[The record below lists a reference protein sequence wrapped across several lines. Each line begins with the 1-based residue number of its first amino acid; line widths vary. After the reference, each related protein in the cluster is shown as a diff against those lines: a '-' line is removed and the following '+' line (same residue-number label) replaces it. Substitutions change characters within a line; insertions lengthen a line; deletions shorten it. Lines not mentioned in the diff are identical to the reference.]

1 METGPMRHESLI
13 MACSSDMAGQ
23 VRGKAF
29 RARDFDKRCAQGI
42 GWCPAQAAMTALDTI
57 VANPFGSVGDV
68 LLMPDPSTRVAVDFG
83 TDDPGEHFVLC
94 DLTYTDGRPWECCLR
109 SFLKNALA
117 TLERETGLSVK
128 VGFEHEFHLTM
139 PDAPPPRGYH
149 LRAFRA
155 AVRYAEELVA
165 ALDLAG
171 IQIDLIHPEYGAN
184 QYEISTAPSGGLAA
198 ADHAVV
204 LRELT
209 YAVAARRGERVTFAP
224 VVPEMMVG
232 NGVHAHLSLL
242 DGDGRP
248 VMYDPQGPASL
259 SETAGRFT
267 AGILRH
273 MPALVAFTA
282 ASAVSYRRLVP
293 HRWSAS
299 YNNLALHDREAG
311 MRIGAIREDGD
322 IAAQLNVEYRPADA
336 TASPYLLLGAVIMA
350 GLQGIRDQLPRP
362 QPTEGDLTTL
372 SEAQLKALGVR
383 RLPTSLGEAL
393 DALEADQ
400 VAQGWFPPL
409 LLEVYLRH
417 KRGELQL
424 LEDMSEDEQIDR
436 YARAY

>member
-1 METGPMRHESLI
+1 MEGTMRHESLI
-13 MACSSDMAGQ
+13 MACTSDMAGQ

-29 RARDFDKRCAQGI
+29 RARDFDRRCAEGV
-42 GWCPAQAAMTALDTI
+42 GWCPAQAAMTAFDMI
-57 VANPFGSVGDV
+57 VANPFGSIGDI
-68 LLMPDPSTRVAVDFG
+68 LLMPDPATRVAVDFG
-83 TDDPGEHFVLC
+83 ADDSGQHFVLC

-109 SFLKNALA
+109 SFLKTALA
-117 TLERETGLSVK
+117 TLEREAGLSVRI
-128 VGFEHEFHLTM
+128 GFEHEFQLTM
-139 PDAPPPRGYH
+139 PDGPPPRGYH
-149 LRAFRA
+149 LRSFGA
-155 AVRYAEELVA
+155 AVRYLEELVA

-171 IQIDLIHPEYGAN
+171 IQIDLIHPEYGAR
-184 QYEISTAPSGGLAA
+184 QYEISTAPTAGLTA

-209 YAVAARRGERVTFAP
+209 YAVAARRGERVSFAP
-224 VVPEMMVG
+224 VMPDMLVG
-232 NGVHAHLSLL
+232 NGVHAHISLL
-242 DGDGRP
+242 DSDGRP
-248 VMYDPQGPASL
+248 VMHDPEGPASL
-259 SETAGRFT
+259 SDPAGRFV
-267 AGILRH
+267 AGILHH

-311 MRIGAIREDGD
+311 MRIGAIRENGD
-322 IAAQLNVEYRPADA
+322 VAAQLNVEYRPADA
-336 TASPYLLLGAVIMA
+336 AASSYLLLGAVIMA

-362 QPTEGDLTTL
+362 QPTEGDLTTV
-372 SEAQLKALGVR
+372 SAAQLKALGVR

-400 VAQGWFPPL
+400 VAQSWFPPL

-417 KRGELQL
+417 KRGELQQ
-424 LEDMSEDEQIDR
+424 LEGLSEDEVIER

>member
-1 METGPMRHESLI
+1 MRHESLI
-13 MACSSDMAGQ
+13 MACTSDMAGQ

-29 RARDFDKRCAQGI
+29 RARDFDRRCAEGV
-42 GWCPAQAAMTALDTI
+42 GWCPAQAAMTAFDLI
-57 VANPFGSVGDV
+57 VANPFGSIGDV
-68 LLMPDPSTRVAVDFG
+68 MLMPDPATRVAVDFG

-109 SFLKNALA
+109 GFLKAALA
-117 TLERETGLSVK
+117 TLEREAGLSVK
-128 VGFEHEFHLTM
+128 VGLEHEFQLTM
-139 PDAPPPRGYH
+139 PDGPPPRGYH
-149 LRAFRA
+149 LRSFGG
-155 AVRYAEELVA
+155 AVRYLEELVA

-171 IQIDLIHPEYGAN
+171 IQIDLIHPEYGAR
-184 QYEISTAPSGGLAA
+184 QYEISTAPTGGLTA
-198 ADHAVV
+198 ADHAVA

-209 YAVAARRGERVTFAP
+209 YAVAARRGERVSFAP
-224 VVPEMMVG
+224 VVPDMMVG
-232 NGVHAHLSLL
+232 NGVHAHISLL

-248 VMYDPQGPASL
+248 VMHDPQGPASL
-259 SETAGRFT
+259 SETAGRFV
-267 AGILRH
+267 AGILHH

-322 IAAQLNVEYRPADA
+322 VAAQLNVEYRPADA
-336 TASPYLLLGAVIMA
+336 AASPYLLLGAVIMA

-362 QPTEGDLTTL
+362 QPTEGDLTTV
-372 SEAQLKALGVR
+372 SAAQLKALGVR

-393 DALEADQ
+393 DALEADP
-400 VAQGWFPPL
+400 VAQSWFPPL

-417 KRGELQL
+417 KRGELQQ
-424 LEDMSEDEQIDR
+424 LEGLSEDEVIER

>member
-1 METGPMRHESLI
+1 MRHETLI

-29 RARDFDKRCAQGI
+29 RAGDFDKRCAQGV
-42 GWCPAQAAMTALDTI
+42 GWCPAQAAMTAFDTI

-68 LLMPDPSTRVAVDFG
+68 LLMPDPATRVAVDFG
-83 TDDPGEHFVLC
+83 ADDPGEHFVLC

-109 SFLKNALA
+109 TFLKSALA
-117 TLERETGLSVK
+117 TLARETGLGVK
-128 VGFEHEFHLTM
+128 VGLEHELHLTV

-149 LRAFRA
+149 LRAFRTA
-155 AVRYAEELVA
+155 AGYLRQLAG

-171 IQIDLIHPEYGAN
+171 IEIELIHPEYGAH
-184 QYEISTAPSGGLAA
+184 QYEVSTTPTGGLAA

-204 LRELT
+204 LRELAH
-209 YAVAARRGERVTFAP
+209 AVAARRGERITFAP
-224 VVPEMMVG
+224 VVPGMVVG
-232 NGVHAHLSLL
+232 NGVHAHISLV

-248 VMYDPQGPASL
+248 VMHDPQGPASL
-259 SETAGRFT
+259 SATAGRFV

-282 ASAVSYRRLVP
+282 ASPVSYRRLVP

-311 MRIGAIREDGD
+311 MRIGAIRENGD
-322 IAAQLNVEYRPADA
+322 IATQLNVEYRPADA
-336 TASPYLLLGAVIMA
+336 AASPYLLLGTVIMA
-350 GLQGIRDQLPRP
+350 GLQGLREQLPPPR
-362 QPTEGDLTTL
+362 PTEGDLTTL
-372 SEAQLKALGVR
+372 AEAQLQALGVR

-393 DALEADQ
+393 DALEADE
-400 VAQGWFPPL
+400 AARAWFPPL

-424 LEDMSEDEQIDR
+424 LEGLSEDEQIDR
-436 YARAY
+436 YAQAY

>member
-1 METGPMRHESLI
+1 MRHESLI
-13 MACSSDMAGQ
+13 MACTSDMAGQ

-29 RARDFDKRCAQGI
+29 RQRDFDRRCAQGV
-42 GWCPAQAAMTALDTI
+42 GWCPAQSAMTAFDTI

-68 LLMPDPSTRVAVDFG
+68 LLMPDPATRVAVDFG
-83 TDDPGEHFVLC
+83 GDDPGEHFVLC

-109 SFLKNALA
+109 GFLKNALA
-117 TLERETGLSVK
+117 TLEREAGLTVK
-128 VGFEHEFHLTM
+128 VGFEHEFQLTM
-139 PDAPPPRGYH
+139 ADGPPPRGYH
-149 LRAFRA
+149 LRSFGA
-155 AVRYAEELVA
+155 AVRYLEELVA

-171 IQIDLIHPEYGAN
+171 IQIDLIHPEYGAR
-184 QYEISTAPSGGLAA
+184 QYEISTAPAGGLAA

-209 YAVAARRGERVTFAP
+209 YALAARRGERVSFAP
-224 VVPEMMVG
+224 VVPDMMVG
-232 NGVHAHLSLL
+232 NGVHAHISLL
-242 DGDGRP
+242 DADGRP
-248 VMYDPQGPASL
+248 VMHDPDGPAGL
-259 SETAGRFT
+259 SETAGRFV

-311 MRIGAIREDGD
+311 LRIGAIREDGD

-336 TASPYLLLGAVIMA
+336 AASPYLLLGAVIMA
-350 GLQGIRDQLPRP
+350 GLQGIRDRLPRP

-372 SEAQLKALGVR
+372 GEAQLNAFGVQ
-383 RLPTSLGEAL
+383 RLPTSLAAAL

-400 VAQGWFPPL
+400 TARSWFPPL

-417 KRGELQL
+417 KRGELEL
-424 LEDMSEDEQIDR
+424 LEGLSEDEQIDR

>member
-1 METGPMRHESLI
+1 MRHESLI

-29 RARDFDKRCAQGI
+29 RARDFDKRCAQGV
-42 GWCPAQAAMTALDTI
+42 GWCPAQAAMTAFDTI
-57 VANPFGSVGDV
+57 VDNPFGSVGDV
-68 LLMPDPSTRVAVDFG
+68 LLMPDPATRVAVDFG

-109 SFLKNALA
+109 CFLKNALA
-117 TLERETGLSVK
+117 TLERETGLAVK

-184 QYEISTAPSGGLAA
+184 QYEISTVPTGGLAA
-198 ADHAVV
+198 ADQAVV

-224 VVPEMMVG
+224 VVPEMAVG
-232 NGVHAHLSLL
+232 NGVHAHISLL
-242 DGDGRP
+242 DGSRP
-248 VMYDPQGPASL
+248 AMHDPQDPAGL
-259 SETAGRFT
+259 SETAGRFV

-273 MPALVAFTA
+273 MPALLAFTA
-282 ASAVSYRRLVP
+282 PSAVSYRRLVP

-322 IAAQLNVEYRPADA
+322 VAAQLNVEYRPADA

-362 QPTEGDLTTL
+362 QPTEGDLTTV

-383 RLPTSLGEAL
+383 RLPTSLGDAL
-393 DALEADQ
+393 AALEADQ
-400 VAQGWFPPL
+400 VAQSWFPPL

-424 LEDMSEDEQIDR
+424 LEGSSEDEQIDR

>member
-1 METGPMRHESLI
+1 MEKGPMRHESLI
-13 MACSSDMAGQ
+13 MACTSDMAGQ

-29 RARDFDKRCAQGI
+29 RARDFDKRCAQGV
-42 GWCPAQAAMTALDTI
+42 GWCPAQAAMTAFDTI

-68 LLMPDPSTRVAVDFG
+68 LLMPDPATRVAVDLG

-94 DLTYTDGRPWECCLR
+94 DLTYTDGRHWECCLR
-109 SFLKNALA
+109 GFLKSALA

-128 VGFEHEFHLTM
+128 VGFEHEFQLTTA
-139 PDAPPPRGYH
+139 DGPPPRGYH
-149 LRAFRA
+149 LRSFGA
-155 AVRYAEELVA
+155 AVRYLEELVA

-171 IQIDLIHPEYGAN
+171 IQIDLIHPEYGAR
-184 QYEISTAPSGGLAA
+184 QYEISTAPAGGLAA

-209 YAVAARRGERVTFAP
+209 YALAARRGERISFAP
-224 VVPEMMVG
+224 VVPDMMVG
-232 NGVHAHLSLL
+232 NGVHAHISLI
-242 DGDGRP
+242 DADGRP
-248 VMYDPQGPASL
+248 VMHDPAGPAGL
-259 SETAGRFT
+259 SETAGRFV

-336 TASPYLLLGAVIMA
+336 AASPYLLLGAVIMA
-350 GLQGIRDQLPRP
+350 GLQGVRDQLPRP

-372 SEAQLKALGVR
+372 GEAQLNALGVR
-383 RLPTSLGEAL
+383 RLPTSLAEAL

-417 KRGELQL
+417 KRGELEL
-424 LEDMSEDEQIDR
+424 LEGLSEDEQIDR

>member
-1 METGPMRHESLI
+1 
-13 MACSSDMAGQ
+13 
-23 VRGKAF
+23 
-29 RARDFDKRCAQGI
+29 
-42 GWCPAQAAMTALDTI
+42 
-57 VANPFGSVGDV
+57 
-68 LLMPDPSTRVAVDFG
+68 MPDPATRVAVDFG

-109 SFLKNALA
+109 GFLKSALA
-117 TLERETGLSVK
+117 ALEREAGLSVK
-128 VGFEHEFHLTM
+128 VGFEHEFHLTL

-149 LRAFRA
+149 LRSFRA

-171 IQIDLIHPEYGAN
+171 IQIELFHPEYGAS
-184 QYEISTAPSGGLAA
+184 QYELSTAPTDGLAA

-224 VVPEMMVG
+224 VVPEMVVG
-232 NGVHAHLSLL
+232 NGVHAHISLL

-248 VMYDPQGPASL
+248 VMHDPQGPASL
-259 SETAGRFT
+259 SETAGRFV

-311 MRIGAIREDGD
+311 MRIGAIRENGD
-322 IAAQLNVEYRPADA
+322 VAAQLNVEYRPADA
-336 TASPYLLLGAVIMA
+336 AASPYLLLGAVIMA
-350 GLQGIRDQLPRP
+350 GLQGMRDQLPRAAADRGRSHHGERGAAEGAGRAPAADLARRGAGCPRGGPGGAGLVPAAAAGGLSAP
-362 QPTEGDLTTL
+362 QARRAAAARGPERGRADRPLRPRLLAPIRRPLCRRGRVATMLPPIPAA
-372 SEAQLKALGVR
+372 EA
-383 RLPTSLGEAL
+383 
-393 DALEADQ
+393 
-400 VAQGWFPPL
+400 
-409 LLEVYLRH
+409 
-417 KRGELQL
+417 
-424 LEDMSEDEQIDR
+424 MSG
-436 YARAY
+436 

>member
-1 METGPMRHESLI
+1 MEGTMRHESLI
-13 MACSSDMAGQ
+13 MACTSDMAGQ

-29 RARDFDKRCAQGI
+29 RARDFDKRCAQGV
-42 GWCPAQAAMTALDTI
+42 GWCPAQSAMTAFDMI

-68 LLMPDPSTRVAVDFG
+68 MLMPDPATRVAVDFG

-109 SFLKNALA
+109 SFLKTALRA
-117 TLERETGLSVK
+117 LEQEAGFSVK
-128 VGFEHEFHLTM
+128 VGFEHEFQLIM
-139 PDAPPPRGYH
+139 PDGPPPRGYH
-149 LRAFRA
+149 LRSFGA
-155 AVRYAEELVA
+155 AVRYLEELVA
-165 ALDLAG
+165 ALDLVG
-171 IQIDLIHPEYGAN
+171 IQIDLIHPEYGAR
-184 QYEISTAPSGGLAA
+184 QYEISTAPTAGLTA

-209 YAVAARRGERVTFAP
+209 YAVAARRGDRVSFAP
-224 VVPEMMVG
+224 VVPDMVVG
-232 NGVHAHLSLL
+232 NGVHAHISLL

-248 VMYDPQGPASL
+248 VMHDPQGPASL
-259 SETAGRFT
+259 SETAGRFV
-267 AGILRH
+267 AGILHH

-322 IAAQLNVEYRPADA
+322 VASQLNIEYRPADA
-336 TASPYLLLGAVIMA
+336 AASPYLLLGAVIMA

-362 QPTEGDLTTL
+362 QPTEGDLTTV
-372 SEAQLKALGVR
+372 SAAQLKALGVR
-383 RLPTSLGEAL
+383 RLPTSLPEAL

-400 VAQGWFPPL
+400 VAQSWFPPL

-417 KRGELQL
+417 KRGELQQ
-424 LEDMSEDEQIDR
+424 LEGLSEDEVIER